1 MTALSFTK
9 MHALG
14 NDFMVVNNLDLNLD
28 KSPATIA
35 AWGDR
40 HRGIGFDQ
48 ALLIEPSNKADF
60 FCRILNTDGSEA
72 EQCGN
77 GLRCVA
83 LYLKT
88 KQLSTKASLSIETRA
103 GVFPI
108 HFCDDGEIEVV
119 MGQPTSPVQ
128 SVTLAIA
135 NQPLHA
141 LTVSLG
147 NPHCILAA
155 PQGNPGLIGQTLNQQ
170 HPAFPAGVNV
180 GFMNVLNEH
189 HIRLQTYERGV
200 GFTHA
205 CGSNAVAA
213 AVAGITEAILCSPV
227 QVEFR
232 YGTLCITWEGD
243 HHPILMK
250 GPASLVF
257 EGRLIS

>member
-1 MTALSFTK
+1 MTTLSFTK

-14 NDFMVVNNLDLNLD
+14 NDFIVVNNLDLSLD
-28 KSPATIA
+28 KSRATIA
-35 AWGDR
+35 RWGDR

-48 ALLIEPSNKADF
+48 ALLIEPSSKADF

-88 KQLSTKASLSIETRA
+88 KQLSTKTKLSIETRA

-119 MGQPTSPVQ
+119 MGKLNAAPASINL
-128 SVTLAIA
+128 SMA
-135 NQPLHA
+135 NQVLPA
-141 LTVSLG
+141 LTLSLG
-147 NPHCILAA
+147 NPHCILNIQPANA
-155 PQGNPGLIGQTLNQQ
+155 GEIGAHLNQD

-189 HIRLQTYERGV
+189 HIHLQTYERGV

-213 AVAGITEAILCSPV
+213 AVAGIADGRVQSPV
-227 QVEFR
+227 TVEFR
-232 YGTLCITWEGD
+232 YGTLCITWEGGD
-243 HHPILMK
+243 HPILMK

-257 EGRLIS
+257 EGSFS